1 MGLVS
6 MFTLG
11 LYLTP
16 LLGAGEVLLQI
27 RVDAYKLTALSQRP
41 DPTPAESVG
50 SWGVLMESMGL
61 LAVYCNAGIIV
72 ATTKSFHAYSSLQ
85 RVIVFFVVEQCLLAL
100 KLAVHAYIDDEPTP
114 LAELKKRNAHVVA
127 RHKNAV
133 FDDDL
138 DTGGDAIAVD
148 ADALSVA
155 ALRAKRVAR
164 PEAKRLEYLRRKL
177 LGCDKALR
185 DLRQQYRD
193 ATAQEVYNETEGVSY
208 SREHPDLAL
217 GMVSL
222 QVQDVV
228 GLGSAGDPVDAAST
242 RLVIHVRGTEPGRA
256 AGPAPQVSRPARQPR
271 AEEGGADDSNVGAR
285 LVFDQHFS
293 VAPVRTTRAELR
305 IEVVDDAK
313 KLRRGFAALPLPA
326 LGDQKQQAL
335 DLELARPGGQG
346 GRPAFLRA
354 TAQFQYSKVVPIKA
368 EITAKLEEQRRLHRD
383 VTNLQIGRDVEY
395 EDDWDFPD
403 RQGTEDA
410 KEADDDDG
418 GGAGA

>member
-1 MGLVS
+1 M
-6 MFTLG
+6 
-11 LYLTP
+11 
-16 LLGAGEVLLQI
+16 
-27 RVDAYKLTALSQRP
+27 
-41 DPTPAESVG
+41 
-50 SWGVLMESMGL
+50 
-61 LAVYCNAGIIV
+61 
-72 ATTKSFHAYSSLQ
+72 
-85 RVIVFFVVEQCLLAL
+85 
-100 KLAVHAYIDDEPTP
+100 
-114 LAELKKRNAHVVA
+114 
-127 RHKNAV
+127 
-133 FDDDL
+133 
-138 DTGGDAIAVD
+138 
-148 ADALSVA
+148 
-155 ALRAKRVAR
+155 
-164 PEAKRLEYLRRKL
+164 
-177 LGCDKALR
+177 
-185 DLRQQYRD
+185 
-193 ATAQEVYNETEGVSY
+193 
-208 SREHPDLAL
+208 
-217 GMVSL
+217 
-222 QVQDVV
+222 
-228 GLGSAGDPVDAAST
+228 
-242 RLVIHVRGTEPGRA
+242 
-256 AGPAPQVSRPARQPR
+256 
-271 AEEGGADDSNVGAR
+271 NVGAR

>member
-1 MGLVS
+1 MVSFSILSSAQVLQMGLVS

-138 DTGGDAIAVD
+138 DTGGDAIAV
-148 ADALSVA
+148 
-155 ALRAKRVAR
+155 
-164 PEAKRLEYLRRKL
+164 LEN
-177 LGCDKALR
+177 
-185 DLRQQYRD
+185 RQ
-193 ATAQEVYNETEGVSY
+193 A
-208 SREHPDLAL
+208 
-217 GMVSL
+217 
-222 QVQDVV
+222 V
-228 GLGSAGDPVDAAST
+228 G
-242 RLVIHVRGTEPGRA
+242 
-256 AGPAPQVSRPARQPR
+256 
-271 AEEGGADDSNVGAR
+271 
-285 LVFDQHFS
+285 
-293 VAPVRTTRAELR
+293 
-305 IEVVDDAK
+305 
-313 KLRRGFAALPLPA
+313 
-326 LGDQKQQAL
+326 
-335 DLELARPGGQG
+335 
-346 GRPAFLRA
+346 
-354 TAQFQYSKVVPIKA
+354 KVV
-368 EITAKLEEQRRLHRD
+368 
-383 VTNLQIGRDVEY
+383 VT
-395 EDDWDFPD
+395 
-403 RQGTEDA
+403 TE
-410 KEADDDDG
+410 
-418 GGAGA
+418 